1 MVKIRVTVTVV
12 PEDVYIATQDGHLTS
27 AARSAQARRFMV
39 PCESPET
46 WTIGQF
52 ANKIKDAYSK
62 TYRGGYV
69 KSLVPQIPHLIWVI
83 G

>member
-1 MVKIRVTVTVV
+1 MVKIRVTVTVL
-12 PEDVYIATQDGHLTS
+12 PEDVYLAAQDGHITF
-27 AARSAQARRFMV
+27 AARSAQARKLMV
-39 PCESPET
+39 SCEAPET

-62 TYRGGYV
+62 TYRGECV
-69 KSLVPQIPHLIWVI
+69 KVPSRNFLTCFWTY